1 MIANRRY
8 ILVSL
13 FKLLDLGLLVGSF
26 IAAAIP
32 SLGEVGATSLVDFL
46 SMRISV
52 RNFMLFACLLLLWH
66 LLFLCFGL
74 YESKRFSNQ
83 HREAV
88 NVLKATS
95 LGTFVLLELGI
106 PFHLSVI
113 HPRFLLVFW
122 AVSTIS
128 AVAIRQAI
136 RLVLKH
142 MRQHGR
148 NLRHVLIVGTN
159 PGAVQLAA
167 TLEAHSAFGYRVL
180 GFVDRDWEGMEEFR
194 KSGHT
199 CICDIENISSLIRN
213 SVVDEVMITLPV
225 RSLYSEISRIAQ
237 ICDEQGITTHVLF
250 NPLNLKAKRIKTA
263 APYYDSLV
271 TLHAGAMDGWALLV
285 KRILD
290 IVISSACIGFFSP
303 LLLITA
309 VLIKLTSAGPVFF
322 IQKRMGLNKRVIK
335 VWKFR
340 TMVANAAE
348 KQCALEHLNE
358 VAGPVFKIM
367 NDPRITRLG
376 KFLRKTSI
384 DELPQ
389 LLNVLKGDMSLVG
402 PRPLPVRDYQGFDRD
417 WQRRRFSIRPGIT
430 CLWQINGRST
440 VSFERWMEM
449 DLEYIDHWSVWL
461 DLQILLRTIPA
472 VLKGSGAA

>member
-1 MIANRRY
+1 VITNRRY
-8 ILVSL
+8 VLLSL
-13 FKLLDLGLLVGSF
+13 FKLLDLGVLVASF

-32 SLGEVGATSLVDFL
+32 SLSQVGANSLADFL

-52 RNFMLFACLLLLWH
+52 RNFVLFACLLLLWH
-66 LLFLCFGL
+66 LVFLCFGL

-83 HREAV
+83 HREAIDV
-88 NVLKATS
+88 MKATS

-128 AVAIRQAI
+128 TVAIRAAI
-136 RLVLKH
+136 RLVLKRL
-142 MRQHGR
+142 RQHGR

-159 PGAVQLAA
+159 PRAVQLAA

-180 GFVDRDWEGMEEFR
+180 GFVDCEWPGMEEFR
-194 KSGHT
+194 KSGYT

-225 RSLYSEISRIAQ
+225 RSLYSEISRVAEL
-237 ICDEQGITTHVLF
+237 CDEQGITTHVLF
-250 NPLNLKAKRIKTA
+250 NPLNLTAKRIRA
-263 APYYDSLV
+263 SAPYYDSLV
-271 TLHAGAMDGWALLV
+271 TLHAGAMEGWALLV

-290 IVISSACIGFFSP
+290 IIISSVCIVFFSP

-322 IQKRMGLNKRVIK
+322 IQKRVGLNKRIIR

-340 TMVANAAE
+340 TMVANAAQ
-348 KQCALEHLNE
+348 KQRALEHLNE
-358 VAGPVFKIM
+358 VGGPVFKIM
-367 NDPRITRLG
+367 NDPRVTRLG

-389 LLNVLKGDMSLVG
+389 LFNVLKGDMSLVG
-402 PRPLPVRDYQGFDRD
+402 PRPLPVRDYEGFNVG
-417 WQRRRFSIRPGIT
+417 WHRRRFSVKPGIT
-430 CLWQINGRST
+430 CLWQIRGRS
-440 VSFERWMEM
+440 SIPFDEWMEL
-449 DLEYIDHWSVWL
+449 DLQYIDQWSLWL
-461 DLQILLRTIPA
+461 DFQILLRTIPA
-472 VLKGSGAA
+472 VMRGSGAA

>member
-8 ILVSL
+8 VLLSL
-13 FKLLDLGLLVGSF
+13 FKLFDLGLLIGSF

-32 SLGEVGATSLVDFL
+32 SLSEVGATSLSDFL

-52 RNFMLFACLLLLWH
+52 RNFVLFACLLLLWH

-83 HREAV
+83 HREDLD
-88 NVLKATS
+88 VLKATS

-128 AVAIRQAI
+128 AVAIREAI
-136 RLVLKH
+136 RLVLKG

-159 PGAVQLAA
+159 PRAVQLAA

-180 GFVDRDWEGMEEFR
+180 GFVDCEWPGMEEFR

-199 CICDIENISSLIRN
+199 CVCDIENISSLIRN

-225 RSLYSEISRIAQ
+225 RSLYSEISRIAEL
-237 ICDEQGITTHVLF
+237 CDEQGITTHVLF
-250 NPLNLKAKRIKTA
+250 NPLNLKAKRIRA
-263 APYYDSLV
+263 SAPYYDSLV
-271 TLHAGAMDGWALLV
+271 TLHPGAMEGWALLV

-290 IVISSACIGFFSP
+290 IIISSGCIVFFFA
-303 LLLITA
+303 TA
-309 VLIKLTSAGPVFF
+309 ADHRCADKVDLGGPVFF
-322 IQKRMGLNKRVIK
+322 IQKRVGLNKRVIK

-340 TMVANAAE
+340 TMVANAA
-348 KQCALEHLNE
+348 QRQHALEHLNE

-367 NDPRITRLG
+367 NDPRVTRLG
-376 KFLRKTSI
+376 EISPQDQHRRTSATVQRL
-384 DELPQ
+384 ERRHEP
-389 LLNVLKGDMSLVG
+389 GG
-402 PRPLPVRDYQGFDRD
+402 PAATAGAGLSGLQQG
-417 WQRRRFSIRPGIT
+417 
-430 CLWQINGRST
+430 L
-440 VSFERWMEM
+440 
-449 DLEYIDHWSVWL
+449 
-461 DLQILLRTIPA
+461 
-472 VLKGSGAA
+472 AAATL